1 MEDCGFS
8 SIEEVNLALVR
19 GRYEPNDLYNIFLR
33 GTKLREDGTRQITG
47 SESEF
52 HNLGATFARSG
63 NTMLAAGVA
72 KVGVEIYPLS
82 TDLLAD
88 IIKYSSEIGD
98 IKSSRRGV
106 EMLTKVDRKF
116 WTWRTFTFA
125 IDYFKDSRYQCSSAN
140 DIEKNFEDAFELI
153 REFKKYI
160 PFEER
165 AYVAEAEIYEILNE
179 YQKKEDALLEGI
191 RCVAVAPQCCMK
203 LADYYLELGKYD
215 LVVKYAQY
223 AILAAS
229 QDQPSISLGYVYFIY
244 ALALD
249 AIRIK
254 KIIDGDECDL
264 LETERIVT
272 ALKTADNLFVSEGRK
287 TVSYRQT
294 IEAKLIA
301 IRVKKGE
308 NPTASEEKEKKEL
321 LSMINNIKALMDS
334 KTNGDIE
341 KSDFE

>member
-98 IKSSRRGV
+98 MKSSRRGM

-140 DIEKNFEDAFELI
+140 EIEKNFEDAFELI

-264 LETERIVT
+264 LETDRIVT
-272 ALKTADNLFVSEGRK
+272 ALKTADKLFVSEGRK

-301 IRVKKGE
+301 IRVRNGE
-308 NPTASEEKEKKEL
+308 NPSTSEEKDKKEL
-321 LSMINNIKALMDS
+321 LSMINKLMDS